1 MRCRARRRPP
11 RRPPSDDPRAREAL
25 TAICH
30 ALLTHEAQLNALDA
44 KVGDGDTGTTFATAA
59 RTVLSAIDTL
69 PLAAHDKLC
78 AAVGKRLSEIMGG
91 TSGVL
96 LSIFAAAAGRTLA
109 SGASWPASL
118 REGVNQMRFYGGAGP
133 GDRTMLDALIPAVE
147 ALERGGDCAAAAR
160 AARDGAEATARMAK
174 AHAGRS
180 SYLAETELKGVAD
193 PGAVAIAAAFDAAAS
208 VLARRM
214 TSAAS

>member
-1 MRCRARRRPP
+1 MPHRRTFDEAY
-11 RRPPSDDPRAREAL
+11 PSDEPRTRETLA
-25 TAICH
+25 AMCH
-30 ALLTHEAQLNALDA
+30 ALLTQEARLNALDA

-59 RTVLSAIDTL
+59 RTVLSSIDTL
-69 PLAAHDKLC
+69 PLAEHAKLC
-78 AAVGKRLSEIMGG
+78 ASVGKRLSEIMGG

-109 SGASWPASL
+109 SGASWAASL
-118 REGVNQMRFYGGAGP
+118 REGVNQLRFYGGASP
-133 GDRTMLDALIPAVE
+133 GDRTMLDALVPAVE
-147 ALERGGDCAAAAR
+147 ALERGEDTAAAAR
-160 AARDGAEATARMAK
+160 AARDGAESTAHMTK

-208 VLARRM
+208 VLSRR
-214 TSAAS
+214 AASPAS